1 MPSTITIVVG
11 VIAIVIGIGLGYGL
25 RILLTQ
31 NKIENAEKEANK
43 ILDKAKEKL
52 SGADTQGKEI
62 ILAAKEDASKVK
74 DRIDKEEKERRREIS
89 DMEKRLITKDENLD
103 KKMDDLEKKK
113 EAIIAKD
120 KEVLGV
126 RAEIMEIRDNQ
137 KAKLEEVAKLSED
150 KAKEQLF
157 ARIEKEN
164 KEEVVKIIND
174 IEAEAKETADEK
186 ARDIISASIQR
197 YAAEVAT
204 EGTTFSVA
212 LPSDDIKGRII
223 GKEGRNIQAFERASG
238 VDVII
243 DDTPDVVTISGF
255 DPIRRHIAKRALE
268 RLVKDGRIQPSRIEE
283 VLQKAEEEINQEMK
297 KAGEAAVLE
306 LGLTGLQP
314 DLIKIIG
321 RLKFRTSYG
330 QNILKHSVE
339 SAHIAALMATQLGM
353 KDIRL
358 VKLTTLMHDIG
369 KALDHEYEGS
379 HIELS
384 RDIAK
389 KYSLPEE
396 LIHALEVSHEGFGG
410 PTTPLDFISM
420 AADAISASR
429 PGARRESAENF
440 VKRLEDLEKIATSY
454 DGVAKAYAIQA
465 GREVRIMVQP
475 EKIDDLAT
483 TKMARD
489 VAAQIEKEMTYP
501 GQVKVHVIRE
511 VRAEGLAK

>member
-1 MPSTITIVVG
+1 MSSIVIG
-11 VIAIVIGIGLGYGL
+11 VIAVIVGACLGYGL

-31 NKIENAEKEANK
+31 NKIDNAEKEANK
-43 ILDKAKEKL
+43 ILAKAREKL
-52 SGADTQGKEI
+52 ADADTQSKEL

-74 DRIDKEEKERRREIS
+74 DRIDKEEKERRKEIS
-89 DMEKRLITKDENLD
+89 DLEKRLMTKDENLD
-103 KKMDDLEKKK
+103 RKMDDLEKQKA
-113 EAIIAKD
+113 AIVAKN
-120 KEVLGV
+120 KEVLEV
-126 RAEIMEIRDNQ
+126 RDEIMKIRDNQ
-137 KAKLEEVAKLSED
+137 KTKLEEVAKLTEA

-157 ARIEKEN
+157 ARLEKEY
-164 KEEVVKIIND
+164 KDEALKLIQE
-174 IEAEAKETADEK
+174 IEREARETGDDK
-186 ARDIISASIQR
+186 AREIISSSIQR

-243 DDTPDVVTISGF
+243 DDTPDVVIISGF

-283 VLQKAEEEINQEMK
+283 VLKKAEDEINQEMK
-297 KAGEAAVLE
+297 KAGEAAVME
-306 LGLTGLQP
+306 LGLTGLNP

-321 RLKFRTSYG
+321 RLNFRTSYG

-339 SAHIAALMATQLGM
+339 SAHLATLMAQQLGM

-358 VKLTTLMHDIG
+358 VKLTALMHDIG

-389 KYSLPEE
+389 KYGLPEE

-410 PTTPLDFISM
+410 PTTQLDFITM

-475 EKIDDLAT
+475 DKIDDLSAT
-483 TKMARD
+483 KIARE

-501 GQVKVHVIRE
+501 GQVKVVVIRE
-511 VRAEGLAK
+511 TRAEGLAK